1 MKYEKKNVYQVQVYV
16 KYTEINILSKF
27 SSDRV
32 TTLLHS
38 INNVLMNFVDKMYG
52 LGSLLILSQMYK
64 YMAQE

>member
-64 YMAQE
+64 YMAQA